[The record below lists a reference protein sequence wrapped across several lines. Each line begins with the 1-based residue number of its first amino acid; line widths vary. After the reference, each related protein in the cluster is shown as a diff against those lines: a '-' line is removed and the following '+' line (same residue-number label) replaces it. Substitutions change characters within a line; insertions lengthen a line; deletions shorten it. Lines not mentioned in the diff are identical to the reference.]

1 MEVCM
6 TFLEYISKYSIL
18 AILIYLVVMNIIG
31 FTIMGI
37 DKSRAK
43 RGAWRIPEKTLFLIA
58 ILGGSIGSILGM
70 KQFRHKTKHKTFTI
84 GMPAILIVQAAIIL
98 YCTVGI

>member
-1 MEVCM
+1 MD
-6 TFLEYISKYSIL
+6 FLEYISKYSIIV
-18 AILIYLVVMNIIG
+18 ILIYLVVMNIIG
-31 FTIMGI
+31 FASMGI
-37 DKSRAK
+37 DKSKAK

-84 GMPAILIVQAAIIL
+84 GMPTILLVQAAIIL

>member
-1 MEVCM
+1 MD
-6 TFLEYISKYSIL
+6 FLEYISKYSI
-18 AILIYLVVMNIIG
+18 IVVLIYLVVMNIIG
-31 FTIMGI
+31 FASMGI
-37 DKSRAK
+37 DKSKAK

-84 GMPAILIVQAAIIL
+84 GMPAILLVQAAIIL

>member
-1 MEVCM
+1 M

-37 DKSRAK
+37 DKSKAK
-43 RGAWRIPEKTLFLIA
+43 RGAWRIPEKKLFLIA
-58 ILGGSIGSILGM
+58 ILGGSIGSLLGM

-98 YCTVGI
+98 YCMLGI

>member
-1 MEVCM
+1 M
-6 TFLEYISKYSIL
+6 TFLENISKNNIL
-18 AILIYLVVMNIIG
+18 IILIYLVVMNIIG
-31 FTIMGI
+31 FAIMGI
-37 DKSRAK
+37 DKSKAK

-58 ILGGSIGSILGM
+58 ILGGSIGSLLGM

-98 YCTVGI
+98 YCTIGI

>member
-1 MEVCM
+1 MN
-6 TFLEYISKYSIL
+6 FLEYISKYSIL
-18 AILIYLVVMNIIG
+18 VILIYLIVMNIIG
-31 FTIMGI
+31 FASMGI
-37 DKSRAK
+37 DKSKAK

-70 KQFRHKTKHKTFTI
+70 KQFRHKTKHKSFTI
-84 GMPAILIVQAAIIL
+84 GMPAILLVQAAIIL

>member
-1 MEVCM
+1 M
-6 TFLEYISKYSIL
+6 TFLEYISKYGIL
-18 AILIYLVVMNIIG
+18 VILVYLIVMNIIG
-31 FTIMGI
+31 FASMGI
-37 DKSRAK
+37 DKSKAK

-58 ILGGSIGSILGM
+58 ILGGSVGSIVGM

-84 GMPAILIVQAAIIL
+84 GMPAILLVQAAIIL

>member
-1 MEVCM
+1 M
-6 TFLEYISKYSIL
+6 TFLEYISKYSTL

>member
-1 MEVCM
+1 MD
-6 TFLEYISKYSIL
+6 FLEYISKYSI
-18 AILIYLVVMNIIG
+18 IVIMIYLVVMNIIG
-31 FTIMGI
+31 FASMGI
-37 DKSRAK
+37 DKSKAK

-84 GMPAILIVQAAIIL
+84 GMPTILLVQAAIIL

>member
-1 MEVCM
+1 M

-18 AILIYLVVMNIIG
+18 AILIYLLIMNIVG
-31 FTIMGI
+31 FAIMGI

-70 KQFRHKTKHKTFTI
+70 KQFRHKTKHRTFTI

>member
-1 MEVCM
+1 M

>member
-1 MEVCM
+1 MD
-6 TFLEYISKYSIL
+6 FLEYISKYSIIV
-18 AILIYLVVMNIIG
+18 ILIYLVVMNIIG
-31 FTIMGI
+31 FASMGI
-37 DKSRAK
+37 DKSKAK

-84 GMPAILIVQAAIIL
+84 GMPTILLVQAAIIL
-98 YCTVGI
+98 YFTVGI

>member
-1 MEVCM
+1 M
-6 TFLEYISKYSIL
+6 TFLEYISKYSL
-18 AILIYLVVMNIIG
+18 VAILIYLVVMNIIG
-31 FTIMGI
+31 FASMGI
-37 DKSRAK
+37 DKSKAK
-43 RGAWRIPEKTLFLIA
+43 RGAWRISEKTLFLIA

-84 GMPAILIVQAAIIL
+84 GMPAILLVQAALIL

>member
-1 MEVCM
+1 M
-6 TFLEYISKYSIL
+6 TLLEYISKYSTIM
-18 AILIYLVVMNIIG
+18 ILIYLVVMNIIG
-31 FTIMGI
+31 FAIMGI
-37 DKSRAK
+37 DKSKAK

-84 GMPAILIVQAAIIL
+84 GMPVILLVQAGIIL
-98 YCTVGI
+98 YLTVGI

>member
-1 MEVCM
+1 MEAYM
-6 TFLEYISKYSIL
+6 DFLEYISKYSIIV
-18 AILIYLVVMNIIG
+18 ILIYLVVMNIIG
-31 FTIMGI
+31 FASMGI
-37 DKSRAK
+37 DKSKAK

-84 GMPAILIVQAAIIL
+84 GMPTILLVQAAIIL